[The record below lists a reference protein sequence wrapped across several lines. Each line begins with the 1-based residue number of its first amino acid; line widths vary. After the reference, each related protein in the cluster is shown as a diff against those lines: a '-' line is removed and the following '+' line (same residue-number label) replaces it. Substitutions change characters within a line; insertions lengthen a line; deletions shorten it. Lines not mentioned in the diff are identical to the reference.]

1 MIPPTNL
8 VYFLQID
15 HIISEKNQKKT
26 NETIMRK
33 TMYKQTERHINR
45 QIDISRLT
53 DRQTVRQEDK
63 QSDRQANIQT
73 DKQGQVWSFSDSNTE
88 NIFGQQ

>member
-1 MIPPTNL
+1 M
-8 VYFLQID
+8 ID

-45 QIDISRLT
+45 QTDISRLT
-53 DRQTVRQEDK
+53 DRQTVRQ
-63 QSDRQANIQT
+63 A
-73 DKQGQVWSFSDSNTE
+73 G
-88 NIFGQQ
+88 